1 VKVGLVCTGG
11 DGGLTSF
18 AAWRARHF
26 RAAIEEAGHAVIPL
40 RVGPGAADPRD
51 PAALSALRRAAA
63 PAGLIVS
70 AGPFWPGL
78 AAAALVGDR
87 PWWGDLPG
95 DPFAEAQAVALRS
108 PADPARAAAALEAGL
123 AVLLRA
129 DRISPISEAQGSAAW
144 GQLGLL
150 GRLPVP
156 HEELVQT
163 IPVGALPDVPRPP
176 PAPPPPLRVGLLG
189 ALTAWLD
196 VEGLAAA
203 LERAWARGLPVEL
216 HRTGGPVPGQAQDG
230 GALDR
235 LSARF
240 PGRIIDHG
248 VIPEAELAARLAP
261 LHAGLVLDA
270 PGLEPRLG
278 SRTRALLCA
287 AHGIELI
294 CTPTTELCRAL
305 VAAGGAWP
313 VSSGEPGGLVD
324 TFEALLRS
332 PAARAPAAR
341 AWVHQNADPRGLAAP
356 LRAFLERPRRAAP
369 GALPIDALRADRDRL
384 QAALDAVHQSPTW
397 RALSPAH
404 PALGR
409 IRGDLPRRSARW
421 EALMRG

>member
-1 VKVGLVCTGG
+1 MKVGLVCTGG

-26 RAAIEEAGHAVIPL
+26 RAAIEAAGHEAVL
-40 RVGPGAADPRD
+40 LQVGPGGHDPRD
-51 PAALSALRRAAA
+51 PGAREALRRASA
-63 PAGLIVS
+63 PAELLVS

-78 AAAALVGDR
+78 AAAAIAGDR

-95 DPFAEAQAVALRS
+95 DPFAEAQAVALRA
-108 PADPARAAAALEAGL
+108 PADPARGAAALEAGL

-129 DRISPISEAQGSAAW
+129 DRISPVSDAQGAAVW

-150 GRLPVP
+150 GRLPAP
-156 HEELVQT
+156 HTELVQV
-163 IPVGALPDVPRPP
+163 IPVGALPDVDRAR

-196 VEGLAAA
+196 VDGLATA

-216 HRTGGPVPGQAQDG
+216 HRTGGAVAGQGQDG
-230 GALDR
+230 AALDR
-235 LSARF
+235 LAARF
-240 PGRIIDHG
+240 PGRIVDHG
-248 VIPEAELAARLAP
+248 VVPEAELGARLAP

-294 CTPTTELCRAL
+294 CTPGTELCRAL
-305 VAAGGAWP
+305 IGAGGAWGVP
-313 VSSGEPGGLVD
+313 AADPDALVD
-324 TFEALLRS
+324 TFEALLHGA
-332 PAARAPAAR
+332 PARAPAAR
-341 AWVHQNADPRGLAAP
+341 AWVHQNADPHALAAP
-356 LRAFLERPRRAAP
+356 LRAFLQAPTRAAP
-369 GALPIDALRADRDRL
+369 GRLPVDALRADRDRL

-397 RALSPAH
+397 RALAPAH
-404 PALGR
+404 AALRRLLGR
-409 IRGDLPRRSARW
+409 LPGRT
-421 EALMRG
+421 